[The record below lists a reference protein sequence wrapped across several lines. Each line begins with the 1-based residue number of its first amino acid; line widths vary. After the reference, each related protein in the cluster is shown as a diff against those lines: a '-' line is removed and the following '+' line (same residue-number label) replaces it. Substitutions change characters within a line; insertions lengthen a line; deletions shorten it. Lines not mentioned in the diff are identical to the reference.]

1 VVGVPLTRRPPAIS
15 LAVPTPEELV
25 KLREEGDRK
34 NREMWEEHARKC
46 AERKQAEAKAAA
58 AEPVQPVPIAA

>member
-1 VVGVPLTRRPPAIS
+1 
-15 LAVPTPEELV
+15 VPTPEELV